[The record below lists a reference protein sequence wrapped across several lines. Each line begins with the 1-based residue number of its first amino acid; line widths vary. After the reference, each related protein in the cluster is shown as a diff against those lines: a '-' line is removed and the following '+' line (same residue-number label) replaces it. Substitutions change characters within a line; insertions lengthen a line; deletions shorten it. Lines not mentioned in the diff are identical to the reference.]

1 MHTILRRQCRLLNV
15 LAGMGVLATAQAL
28 AAPATPGEN
37 PYLVVAERNMF
48 DLKPIPKPEDLAPP
62 PPPAPPTKIT
72 LQGITVLFGRKEVLL
87 KIPEPPAPGQPPKE
101 RSLIL
106 GEGERH
112 GPIEVVRIDPVAREV
127 EFRDSG
133 NPVKLK
139 LTDFIAKTPA
149 PPATPAAP
157 GVARPTTPVPAANL
171 PRPGPAVASAPGS
184 TPTVIVGNPSAQ
196 ITTGTP
202 SAGTPVQSPA
212 ANLPGFP
219 SRPVRTA
226 PANPNPQS
234 QLSLEEQIVLIEL
247 QRQATQ
253 EQVNR
258 GLMPPLPPTELTPPG
273 AVPPPVPPAPN
284 PGAPPVPPM
293 PGN

>member
-1 MHTILRRQCRLLNV
+1 MHMRVRAWIGILAVSAC
-15 LAGMGVLATAQAL
+15 AGHWVAIRAFSSP
-28 AAPATPGEN
+28 APSGSN

-48 DLKPIPKPEDLAPP
+48 DLKPIPRPEDLTPP

-149 PPATPAAP
+149 PPAAPAAP
-157 GVARPTTPVPAANL
+157 GAV
-171 PRPGPAVASAPGS
+171 RPGAPPTPGPTARVITPGSVTPGGVPGAAPMVASG
-184 TPTVIVGNPSAQ
+184 TVV
-196 ITTGTP
+196 
-202 SAGTPVQSPA
+202 AGTPTA
-212 ANLPGFP
+212 AAAPTAPPLP
-219 SRPVRTA
+219 SRPVRAT
-226 PANPNPQS
+226 PPNPNPQP

-253 EQVNR
+253 EQVKR

-273 AVPPPVPPAPN
+273 ALPPPVAPTPT
-284 PGAPPVPPM
+284 PGAPPLPPM